1 MAGFLNLKPKLIM
14 KIQENP
20 DAHFLSEL
28 AAPARRALEKEGL
41 ITLQMLA
48 ATTKSELL
56 QLHGVG
62 PNAIGVIEN
71 AMERVGLTFKG

>member
-1 MAGFLNLKPKLIM
+1 M

-20 DAHFLSEL
+20 DSHFLSEL
-28 AAPARRALEKEGL
+28 SAPARRALEKEGL

-62 PNAIGVIEN
+62 PSTITKLKD
-71 AMERVGLTFKG
+71 AMDKIGLTFKG

>member
-1 MAGFLNLKPKLIM
+1 M

-20 DAHFLSEL
+20 DMEFLSKL
-28 AAPARRALEKEGL
+28 SAPARRALEKEGL

-62 PNAIGVIEN
+62 PNAIRVIED
-71 AMERVGLTFKG
+71 AMENVGLTFKG

>member
-1 MAGFLNLKPKLIM
+1 MESH
-14 KIQENP
+14 ENP
-20 DAHFLSEL
+20 DSHFLTEL
-28 AAPARRALEKEGL
+28 SAPARRALENEGL

-62 PNAIGVIEN
+62 EHAIQTIER
-71 AMERVGLTFKG
+71 AMDKIGMTFKG